1 MGCQHLQA
9 QFLAGGGALFL
20 LGLAGGLH
28 CAGMCGPLACL
39 LGQPE
44 RRPRLVLGLYHLA
57 RLAAYAAVGA
67 AFAALGAPLR
77 PRLSWPILALL
88 AALPLAAY
96 ALLGERFTPAWLAR
110 LHGAGARG
118 LASLPAGLAGLGLG
132 LLTPLLPCGLLY
144 AAAGCAVS
152 APSPWAGAAW
162 LACFGAGTLPLLLLG
177 QAGYSWVQRHASPAL
192 AKGLRRGAALVAAAS
207 ILFLSFLG

>member
-9 QFLAGGGALFL
+9 QVLGGGGALFA

-39 LGQPE
+39 LGRPE
-44 RRPRLVLGLYHLA
+44 RRPFRVLALYHLA
-57 RLAAYAAVGA
+57 RLAAYAALGA
-67 AFAALGAPLR
+67 AFAGLGAPLR
-77 PRLSWPILALL
+77 PLLSWPLLALL

-96 ALLGERFTPAWLAR
+96 ALLGDRFSPAWLAR
-110 LHGAGARG
+110 LHAAGARS
-118 LASLPAGLAGLGLG
+118 LAALPAGLAGLGLG

-144 AAAGCAVS
+144 AAAGSAAS
-152 APSPWAGAAW
+152 APNPLTGAAW
-162 LACFGAGTLPLLLLG
+162 LASFGAGTLPLLLLG
-177 QAGYSWVQRHASPAL
+177 QAGYSWAQRRASPGFAV
-192 AKGLRRGAALVAAAS
+192 GMRRGAALLAAIS

>member
-1 MGCQHLQA
+1 MGCRHLQA

-44 RRPRLVLGLYHLA
+44 RRPARVLALYHLA
-57 RLAAYAAVGA
+57 RLAAYAALGA

-77 PRLSWPILALL
+77 PLLSWPLLALL

-96 ALLGERFTPAWLAR
+96 ALLGDAFTPAWLAR
-110 LHGAGARG
+110 LHAAGARA
-118 LASLPAGLAGLGLG
+118 LAALPAGAAGLGLG

-152 APSPWAGAAW
+152 APSPGTGAAW
-162 LACFGAGTLPLLLLG
+162 LAAFGAGTLPWLLLG
-177 QAGYSWVQRHASPAL
+177 QAGYSWAQRTSRPAL
-192 AKGLRRGAALVAAAS
+192 ARGLRRGAAALAAAS

>member
-1 MGCQHLQA
+1 MGCRHLQT
-9 QFLAGGGALFL
+9 QFLAGGSALFL

-39 LGQPE
+39 LGRPE
-44 RRPRLVLGLYHLA
+44 RRPFRILALYHSA
-57 RLAAYAAVGA
+57 RLAAYAGLGA
-67 AFAALGAPLR
+67 AFAFLGAPLR
-77 PRLSWPILALL
+77 PLLSWPILALL

-96 ALLGERFTPAWLAR
+96 GLLGDRFTPTWLTRIHA
-110 LHGAGARG
+110 AGARA
-118 LASLPAGLAGLGLG
+118 LAALPSGVTGLGLG

-152 APSPWAGAAW
+152 APSPLAGATW
-162 LACFGAGTLPLLLLG
+162 MACFAAGTLPLLLLG
-177 QAGYSWVQRHASPAL
+177 QVGYSWVQLHASPGL
-192 AKGLRRGAALVAAAS
+192 ASGLRRGAALAVATS